1 MKPISSRDLTAF
13 AQSLCQNEKSPSTVE
28 KYTRAVEQL
37 ADYLAGREVTKA
49 ALLDYRRALLDR
61 LKAQTVNGRLSAINA
76 FLEFRRQPQLKLRLL
91 KVQRNVFLDEAR
103 ELSQAEYRRLLDAAR
118 RRGRERLHLL
128 MLTLCSTGIRVG
140 ELRFI
145 TAEAARAGRAELHLK
160 GKTRVIL
167 LQKKLCR
174 RLLAYARA
182 QNIGSGP
189 IFRTKGGKCV
199 DRSNICHDMKRL
211 CREAGVDRRKVFP
224 HNLRHLFARTFYALE
239 KNLAYL
245 ADILGHSRLETTRIY
260 VAISAASH
268 RRILERMRLVV

>member
-91 KVQRNVFLDEAR
+91 KVQRSVFLDEAR

-118 RRGRERLHLL
+118 RQ
-128 MLTLCSTGIRVG
+128 I
-140 ELRFI
+140 
-145 TAEAARAGRAELHLK
+145 GRAH
-160 GKTRVIL
+160 V
-167 LQKKLCR
+167 
-174 RLLAYARA
+174 
-182 QNIGSGP
+182 
-189 IFRTKGGKCV
+189 
-199 DRSNICHDMKRL
+199 
-211 CREAGVDRRKVFP
+211 
-224 HNLRHLFARTFYALE
+224 
-239 KNLAYL
+239 
-245 ADILGHSRLETTRIY
+245 
-260 VAISAASH
+260 
-268 RRILERMRLVV
+268 